1 MEEPPPSTHA
11 EDATT
16 PGPDRD
22 EEAEDISD
30 EIHQQIEG
38 KDSCYSEPT
47 NHYYGLADLFT

>member
-38 KDSCYSEPT
+38 KDSPT
-47 NHYYGLADLFT
+47 AAIVNPQTIVMD

>member
-38 KDSCYSEPT
+38 RIRQQ
-47 NHYYGLADLFT
+47 LL